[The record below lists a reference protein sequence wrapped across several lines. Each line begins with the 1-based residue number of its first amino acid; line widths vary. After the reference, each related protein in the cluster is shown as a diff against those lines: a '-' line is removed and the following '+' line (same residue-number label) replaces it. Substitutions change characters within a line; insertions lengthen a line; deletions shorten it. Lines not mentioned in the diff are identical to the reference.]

1 MELLVV
7 IGIIAV
13 LIAILL
19 PVINKSRQASI
30 TLKCETQLRQ
40 MYHGLSMYAVDNK
53 GRLPWGQYRA
63 VTDLTTQIYV
73 HGISQAPPQNVV
85 TWQSIINQYFNPKAP
100 NTLFYPGTNQ
110 VTIGDG
116 TSQNLFLCPGAPDGA
131 ARSSYVCNM
140 VAMPDKDYEE
150 DWVKYSGT
158 NQPVL
163 QPAQLGKLYPHNVL
177 LFDTGAVINSEAMY
191 VTGYD
196 VDYQYFIDPGDTQ
209 ARFFRGDDPYSANK
223 YRGSALPV
231 ITEKDQNRDWVDPG
245 DGSFTPKYPFQGNI
259 RYRHNGDR
267 MANFVFADGHVES
280 LRPDQVIRYMF
291 KLRWPA
297 GMPVS
302 TGSWD
307 DPDGD

>member
-1 MELLVV
+1 LVELLVV

-100 NTLFYPGTNQ
+100 NTLFYPGT
-110 VTIGDG
+110 
-116 TSQNLFLCPGAPDGA
+116 PDGA

-191 VTGYD
+191 VT
-196 VDYQYFIDPGDTQ
+196 
-209 ARFFRGDDPYSANK
+209 
-223 YRGSALPV
+223 
-231 ITEKDQNRDWVDPG
+231 
-245 DGSFTPKYPFQGNI
+245 
-259 RYRHNGDR
+259 
-267 MANFVFADGHVES
+267 
-280 LRPDQVIRYMF
+280 
-291 KLRWPA
+291 
-297 GMPVS
+297 
-302 TGSWD
+302 
-307 DPDGD
+307 